1 MNLAFA
7 LDQLQKARRLV
18 NDGQKSMARQREAVA
33 RLESHGHD
41 ATEALAFLEY
51 LEEMQ
56 ARYEVHREQV
66 EKQVLG
72 LVKPTDDD

>member
-1 MNLAFA
+1 MNLVFA
-7 LDQLQKARRLV
+7 LDQLRKARRLV
-18 NDGQKSMARQREAVA
+18 KDGQKSMVRQRETVA
-33 RLESHGHD
+33 RLESRGHD
-41 ATEALAFLEY
+41 ATEALLFLEY

-56 ARYEVHREQV
+56 AKYEVHREQV

>member
-1 MNLAFA
+1 M
-7 LDQLQKARRLV
+7 V
-18 NDGQKSMARQREAVA
+18 RQREAVA

-41 ATEALAFLEY
+41 ATEALLFLEY

-56 ARYEVHREQV
+56 AKYEVHREQV

-72 LVKPTDDD
+72 LVRPTDDD